1 MITLDRLL
9 AEWLP
14 EQRWFPAK
22 GREIT
27 TVTPTL
33 IAELAGTA
41 EPSGPVPRLELRLVG
56 VAFSDG
62 GHETY
67 VVPLSLRTEPNEALR
82 HALLGQLDEGDP
94 VWVYDGMHDRE
105 LSPRWPE
112 LIAARARIGPLVF
125 RPEPGLDL
133 PAGLPG
139 DVLSREQSN
148 TSLIYGEDA
157 ILKLFRR
164 LESGLNPD
172 VEIHDALGPLKNPH
186 MAPLLGY
193 VELLEGEAV
202 STIAMLQV
210 FLPVASDG
218 WSLATASVR
227 DLYTER
233 DLHADEVGGDFAGE
247 AHRLGQATASV
258 HADLAHALPVNQAGD
273 DWLARTVDGMS
284 RRLATAAEVI
294 PEVAQ
299 AAPAISAAYELIRRL
314 PAELPLQRVHGDY
327 HLGQVLR
334 TAQHWVLLDFEGEPA
349 KPLTTRRAPDSPLRD
364 VAGMLRSFDYA
375 SRYLLLD
382 EPADSQLEF
391 RAVEWAD
398 RNRDAFCAGYAE
410 ASGTDPRE
418 HEVLLRAFE
427 ADKVVYEAMYEVRN
441 RPHWLPI
448 PLAALDRLAAGE

>member
-14 EQRWFPAK
+14 EQRWFAAK
-22 GREIT
+22 GRQVT

-33 IAELAGTA
+33 VAVLAG
-41 EPSGPVPRLELRLVG
+41 PDPRLELRLVG
-56 VAFSDG
+56 VGFADG
-62 GHETY
+62 GQETY
-67 VVPLSLRTEPNEALR
+67 VVPLSVRGEPAESLR
-82 HALLGQLDEGDP
+82 HALLGQLSADGAP

-105 LSPRWPE
+105 MSVHWPQ

-125 RPEPGLDL
+125 RPEPDLELPPGL
-133 PAGLPG
+133 AG
-139 DVLSREQSN
+139 DVLVAEQSN
-148 TSLIYGEDA
+148 TSLVYGEEA
-157 ILKLFRR
+157 ILKIFRR

-186 MAPLLGY
+186 VAPLLGY
-193 VELLEGEAV
+193 VELVEGEAV
-202 STIAMLQV
+202 STIAMLQT

-258 HADLAHALPVNQAGD
+258 HADLAHALPVTPAGD
-273 DWLARTVDGMS
+273 DWLTRTAEGMS
-284 RRLATAAEVI
+284 RRLAAAAEVI

-299 AAPAISAAYELIRRL
+299 AAPAINAAYDSIRDL
-314 PAELPLQRVHGDY
+314 PPELPLQRVHGDY

-349 KPLTTRRAPDSPLRD
+349 RPLATRRAPDSPLRD

-382 EPADSQLEF
+382 EQADTQLEF
-391 RAVEWAD
+391 RAVEWAE

-410 ASGTDPRE
+410 SSGTDPRE
-418 HEVLLRAFE
+418 HVTLMRAFE

-448 PLAALDRLAAGE
+448 PLAALDRLAAEGGA

>member
-9 AEWLP
+9 TEWLP
-14 EQRWFPAK
+14 EQRWFAAK
-22 GREIT
+22 GRQIT
-27 TVTPTL
+27 SVAPTL
-33 IAELAGTA
+33 VAVLAQ
-41 EPSGPVPRLELRLVG
+41 PDPRLELRLVG
-56 VAFSDG
+56 VGYSDG
-62 GHETY
+62 GYETY
-67 VVPLSLRTEPNEALR
+67 VVPLSVRAELVESLR
-82 HALLGQLDEGDP
+82 HALLGQLTLEGAP
-94 VWVYDGMHDRE
+94 VWVYDGMQDRD
-105 LSPRWPE
+105 LSVYWPQLLAE
-112 LIAARARIGPLVF
+112 RARIGPLVF
-125 RPEPGLDL
+125 RPEPDLDL
-133 PAGLPG
+133 PEGLAG
-139 DVLSREQSN
+139 DVLVAEQSN
-148 TSLIYGEDA
+148 TSLVFGEEA
-157 ILKLFRR
+157 ILKVFRR

-186 MAPLLGY
+186 VAPLLGY

-202 STIAMLQV
+202 STVAMLQT

-258 HADLAHALPVNQAGD
+258 HADLAHVLPVAPAD
-273 DWLARTVDGMS
+273 DGWLAYTSEAMS
-284 RRLATAAEVI
+284 RRLAAAAEVI

-299 AAPAISAAYELIRRL
+299 AAPAINATFDSIRDL
-314 PAELPLQRVHGDY
+314 PPDLPLQRVHGDY

-334 TAQHWVLLDFEGEPA
+334 TAQNWVLLDFEGEPA
-349 KPLTTRRAPDSPLRD
+349 KPLATRRAPDSPLRD
-364 VAGMLRSFDYA
+364 IAGMLRSFDYA

-391 RAVEWAD
+391 RAAEWAD

-410 ASGTDPRE
+410 SSGADPRE
-418 HEVLLRAFE
+418 YGTLLRAFE

-448 PLAALDRLAAGE
+448 PLAALDRLAAEGST

>member
-14 EQRWFPAK
+14 EQRWFAAK
-22 GREIT
+22 GRQIAS
-27 TVTPTL
+27 VTPTL
-33 IAELAGTA
+33 VAVLA
-41 EPSGPVPRLELRLVG
+41 EPDPRLELRVVG
-56 VAFSDG
+56 VGFADG

-67 VVPLSLRTEPNEALR
+67 VVPLSVRTEHAEHLR
-82 HALLGQLDEGDP
+82 HALIGQLADDEQP
-94 VWVYDGMHDRE
+94 VWVYEGMHDRE

-112 LIAARARIGPLVF
+112 LIADRARVGPLQF

-133 PAGLPG
+133 ERGLPG
-139 DVLSREQSN
+139 DVLIREQSN
-148 TSLIYGEDA
+148 TSLVYGEEA

-164 LESGLNPD
+164 LETGLNPD
-172 VEIHDALGPLKNPH
+172 VEIHDALGPMKNTH
-186 MAPLLGY
+186 VAPLLGY
-193 VELLEGEAV
+193 VELAEGEAV
-202 STIAMLQV
+202 STVAMLQT

-258 HADLAHALPVNQAGD
+258 HADLAHVLPAGPAGG
-273 DWLARTVDGMS
+273 DWLAQAADGMS
-284 RRLATAAEVI
+284 RRLAAAAEVI
-294 PEVAQ
+294 PEVAEAAGALDASYQ
-299 AAPAISAAYELIRRL
+299 AIREL
-314 PAELPLQRVHGDY
+314 PPDLPLQRVHGDL

-334 TAQHWVLLDFEGEPA
+334 TAQNWVLLDFEGEPA
-349 KPLTTRRAPDSPLRD
+349 RPLATRRAPDSTIRD

-382 EPADSQLEF
+382 EPPDSQLEF
-391 RAVEWAD
+391 RAAEWAQ

-410 ASGTDPRE
+410 ESGADPRKQTT
-418 HEVLLRAFE
+418 LLRAFE

-448 PLAALDRLAAGE
+448 PLAALDRLAAEEGG